1 MVTVFQLQFQ
11 HKLTALDLLDVSF
24 LSVFFFFFDPFD
36 TLDGCYE
43 NIHEE

>member
-11 HKLTALDLLDVSF
+11 HELTALDLLSYFFSF
-24 LSVFFFFFDPFD
+24 RVIFSPFD

-43 NIHEE
+43 NIHKNEC